1 MSKPETQRNKPPKSD
16 EEQKKLKDAV
26 NDLDTPATPRDEPP
40 LTVPAKNRV
49 EKG

>member
-1 MSKPETQRNKPPKSD
+1 MSKADAQRNTPPKSD
-16 EEQKKLKDAV
+16 EELKKLKEAV
-26 NDLDTPATPRDEPP
+26 NDLDKPAKPRDEPP

>member
-1 MSKPETQRNKPPKSD
+1 MSKPDAQRNKPPKLD

-26 NDLDTPATPRDEPP
+26 DNLDKPASPRDEPP
-40 LTVPAKNRV
+40 LVVPAKNRV